1 MGKKEKRIHVSDKR
15 KNRQKWISVFVVL
28 AMVLLVAVLVNMAVI
43 FYFSE
48 ESVEQSGDRSS
59 GLTMK
64 IIYFLYPDYDDLD
77 YISKLDITF
86 GLHRFVRKLAHFSE
100 FGLLGFLS
108 AWLISYVNRR
118 KHWVKPWLEWCLP
131 TVFCLLYAASDEI
144 HQIFSNR
151 GASVKDVL
159 IDFAG
164 AVTGILL
171 MRAILGIVR
180 AAKRRRERRTC
191 ETPATD

>member
-1 MGKKEKRIHVSDKR
+1 MGKKGKRIHVSDKR

-151 GASVKDVL
+151 GASVKDVM

-171 MRAILGIVR
+171 LRAILGITR
-180 AAKRRRERRTC
+180 AAKRRRERRKC

>member
-1 MGKKEKRIHVSDKR
+1 MGKKGKRIHVSDKR
-15 KNRQKWISVFVVL
+15 KNRQKWISVFVTL

-151 GASVKDVL
+151 GASVKDVM

-171 MRAILGIVR
+171 FRAILGITR
-180 AAKRRRERRTC
+180 AAKRRRERRKC